1 MRYISYTKGML
12 VILMLGVFGAWLI
25 TAHPDR
31 WQSLASGIEPPSPRP
46 EQVQGIVNNIYLIQ
60 GLPQK
65 NGEQQWDVHAYKISQ
80 PGKLAAPMLIEK
92 LTDESPS
99 QVFELFSYTIGDVAL
114 ALLRDIYCAPDWPS
128 PDGSIQMRKNFGDF
142 RDYVEF
148 IRSKGKR
155 KQIQQ
160 SWKIYSQT
168 H

>member
-1 MRYISYTKGML
+1 
-12 VILMLGVFGAWLI
+12 
-25 TAHPDR
+25 
-31 WQSLASGIEPPSPRP
+31 
-46 EQVQGIVNNIYLIQ
+46 
-60 GLPQK
+60 
-65 NGEQQWDVHAYKISQ
+65 
-80 PGKLAAPMLIEK
+80 MLIEK